1 MSILYTNNIKELK
14 NFTEKKNQLTIL
26 NRKAPSNAI
35 YFFDKLIKKL
45 INHSYTSPERVDVVK
60 GIEIG

>member
-35 YFFDKLIKKL
+35 YFFEISTGPRYGS
-45 INHSYTSPERVDVVK
+45 HMRVRFEARHPSSVF
-60 GIEIG
+60 